1 MFVVNLIG
9 RMFAVFVVNVFA
21 VLAGGAILDI
31 EWWKTLVIAGF
42 IGIGQVLDDMARAY
56 IADGK
61 LTKDEVEQAFENA
74 SQANDN

>member
-1 MFVVNLIG
+1 MFIVNIIG
-9 RMFAVFVVNVFA
+9 RMFAVFVVNAFA

-31 EWWKTLVIAGF
+31 EWWKTLIIAGL
-42 IGIGQVLDDMARAY
+42 IGVGQVLDDMARAY

-74 SQANDN
+74 SQSGDN